1 MNTAFRN
8 DLLIICSLIISI
20 KPDAPGTNR
29 THNVPLASIVL
40 VIETGFAKQLL
51 LFASYPE
58 RKRFARHRADGS
70 SLRFVQCAATV
81 LWLKT

>member
-1 MNTAFRN
+1 MCIAFRN

-20 KPDAPGTNR
+20 KPDAPGTNLI
-29 THNVPLASIVL
+29 HIIPLVSVVL

-58 RKRFARHRADGS
+58 RKRLARHRAG
-70 SLRFVQCAATV
+70 
-81 LWLKT
+81 